1 MRSEAMKLFRTTL
14 AVTAAAALVGVA
26 YVGQEKQTAG
36 MRMATAARR
45 FVDSLKPEQRE
56 KAAFAFDSKER
67 TRWYFTPQQD
77 DKKRYT
83 RKGLPMEEMTE
94 EQKQAALALL
104 QAGTS
109 EGKGGGYIKAT
120 TIMSLESILAELEKG
135 GAMVR
140 KPGWYFFTIFGDP
153 SKDGKWGWRVEGH
166 HLSLNFTLDGGK
178 VVASTP
184 AFFGAN
190 PATVK
195 QGPHKDLRTLP
206 EAEDLAKEL
215 FRSLDDDQRKAA
227 LQQKLLTDAEIGESK
242 SSVNP
247 GPAQGLAATKMNE
260 KQKAT
265 LEQLIKSYANRMP
278 ADIAATEL
286 SQVKEAGLD
295 KVHFAYAGGLEPGQP
310 HTYRIQGPTFV
321 VMFLNVQA
329 DSAKNPANHIHSA
342 WRNIKGDFGLAE

>member
-1 MRSEAMKLFRTTL
+1 MKLFRTTL
-14 AVTAAAALVGVA
+14 ALAAAAVLVGVA
-26 YVGQEKQTAG
+26 YVGQEKKTAG
-36 MRMATAARR
+36 IQMAAAARKL
-45 FVDSLKPEQRE
+45 VDSLKPEQRE
-56 KAAFAFDSKER
+56 KATFDFDSKER
-67 TRWYFTPQQD
+67 TRWYFTPRQD

-83 RKGLPMEEMTE
+83 RKGLPMEEMTA
-94 EQKQAALALL
+94 EQKQAALALVR
-104 QAGTS
+104 AGTS
-109 EGKGGGYIKAT
+109 EGGYTKAT

-166 HLSLNFTLDGGK
+166 HLSLNFTLEGGK

-195 QGPHKDLRTLP
+195 QGPRKDLRTLP

-227 LQQKLLTDAEIGESK
+227 LQEKLLTDAEIAESK
-242 SSVNP
+242 AAVNP
-247 GPAQGLAATKMNE
+247 GPAQGLAAAKMNDT
-260 KQKAT
+260 QKAK
-265 LEQLIKSYANRMP
+265 LEQLLKSYANRMP
-278 ADIAATEL
+278 ADIAQTEL

-295 KVHFAYAGGLEPGQP
+295 KVHFAYAGGLESGQP

-321 VMFLNVQA
+321 VMFLNVQP

-342 WRNIKGDFGLAE
+342 WRNIKGDFGLTE